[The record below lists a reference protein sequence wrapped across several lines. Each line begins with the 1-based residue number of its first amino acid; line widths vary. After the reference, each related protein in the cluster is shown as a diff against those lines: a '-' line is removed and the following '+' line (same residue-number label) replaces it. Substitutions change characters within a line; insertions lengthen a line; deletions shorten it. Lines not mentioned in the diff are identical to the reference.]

1 MAKYARKKQKTKKSS
16 QLTLWVVAACC
27 IALPVAIIAISWVLQ
42 DRPAE
47 PANPTTATTPTVSG
61 GGNVLVPSFP
71 TVPDTTTQ
79 PSSDEPQYPYLN
91 ESLVIDHIG
100 SYAGIYTEDGSDEI
114 VANTMMLIVKNT
126 GSQDLQLARI
136 NLQYSDFEANFEVT
150 NLPAGERIV
159 LLERSRHAYVEE
171 KPQGA
176 MVKDL
181 VFFPEAMDLM
191 EDKITISG
199 GDGYM
204 EVTNITVE
212 DLTGEFFIYYKN
224 SASDLL
230 YGGITYRVR
239 ISGGIGAG
247 QTVRIMSKHYHP
259 DRCTIVMVSYFE

>member
-1 MAKYARKKQKTKKSS
+1 MDYQREAHEEYQKAYSIAMRNQLKDNKQR
-16 QLTLWVVAACC
+16 VAPYPS
-27 IALPVAIIAISWVLQ
+27 ILDAI
-42 DRPAE
+42 
-47 PANPTTATTPTVSG
+47 
-61 GGNVLVPSFP
+61 
-71 TVPDTTTQ
+71 
-79 PSSDEPQYPYLN
+79 LN

-136 NLQYSDFEANFEVT
+136 NLQYSDFEAIFEVT

-191 EDKITISG
+191 EDKISISG

-204 EVTNITVE
+204 EVTNITGE

-224 SASDLL
+224 SASDML